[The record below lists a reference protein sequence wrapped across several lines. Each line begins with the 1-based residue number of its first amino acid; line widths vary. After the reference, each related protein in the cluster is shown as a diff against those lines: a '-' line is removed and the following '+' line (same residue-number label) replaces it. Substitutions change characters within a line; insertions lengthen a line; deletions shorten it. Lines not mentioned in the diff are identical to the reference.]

1 MNKSLR
7 PLLVIWMC
15 SAVLLLM
22 HPLAGVLLLV
32 TSAFWLRH
40 QYAEAGWRITASNTL
55 GSHGLGVG
63 LLVFVAFWLM
73 QPPAPAD
80 DLLRHIPAYAYG
92 YSHTAMY
99 PHSSLPAFN
108 LYPLFDLVLGVM
120 SKAWG
125 QYLTLQLVLAAAWA
139 SALLLAVRL
148 VAHVNGRLT
157 AGGALLLCL
166 LFASTL
172 SERLFLGRP
181 EVFCALWGVS
191 TLLCTTRWSVAA
203 WLAGGL
209 ALSGCYWLFPVYL
222 AFVLVLPVRWS
233 TRFAV
238 GAGLLAVHMG
248 FWTWHA
254 GSLSTYLQ
262 TLALIPVWTAN
273 RLMPVLET
281 TSIWQSFTKPAMLLL
296 ALLALTGMS
305 GLKRSVRISLCVLGA
320 LFLLTNMARYSAVL
334 ALLFFIAA
342 LPLAPAISVFVSKH
356 VGAAVFVLLLPI
368 LVAGVA
374 REKVTT
380 LTELPHFTLPAGA
393 KVLTAFDQ
401 ATFAV
406 PFFNPGRASVV
417 PAMEVGATD
426 KPYQAAAVALSRGKL
441 TCEQLEPLAL
451 THVVEHS
458 LQTVPPCL
466 RLIGVQRDWR
476 MWEVR
481 DVR

>member
-7 PLLVIWMC
+7 PLLIVWMC
-15 SAVLLLM
+15 SA
-22 HPLAGVLLLV
+22 ALLLV
-32 TSAFWLRH
+32 QPFAGALLLALSGYHLRR
-40 QYAEAGWRITASNTL
+40 QYAEAGWRLTAANSL
-55 GSHGLGVG
+55 GLHGLSMG
-63 LLVFVAFWLM
+63 LLVFAAFWLM

-99 PHSSLPAFN
+99 PHSTLPNFN
-108 LYPLFDLVLGVM
+108 LYPMFDRVLGAM
-120 SKAWG
+120 AQAWG
-125 QYLTLQLVLAAAWA
+125 PYVALQVVLAAAWA
-139 SALLLAVRL
+139 SAMLLAIRL
-148 VAHVNGRLT
+148 AVMVEGRVT

-191 TLLCTTRWSVAA
+191 ALLCRSR
-203 WLAGGL
+203 L
-209 ALSGCYWLFPVYL
+209 ALTVWCAGAVALSSSYWLFPVYL
-222 AFVLVLPVRWS
+222 AFVVLLPVRWA
-233 TRFAV
+233 TRFGI
-238 GAGLLAVHMG
+238 GASLLAIHVA

-254 GSLSTYLQ
+254 GSLGEYLN
-262 TLALIPVWTAN
+262 TLRLIPVWTQA

-281 TSIWQSFTKPAMLLL
+281 TSIWQSFTKPPMLLL
-296 ALLALTGMS
+296 ALLALTGLS
-305 GLKRSVRISLCVLGA
+305 KLERSLRFGLCAVGA

-334 ALLFFIAA
+334 ALLFFVAA
-342 LPLAPAISVFVSKH
+342 LPLAAGISQFVSKH
-356 VGAAVFVLLLPI
+356 VGAALLVLFLPM

-393 KVLTAFDQ
+393 KVLTAFDE

-406 PFFNPGRASVV
+406 PFFNPGSVSVV
-417 PAMEVGATD
+417 PAMEIGATE
-426 KPYQAAAVALSRGKL
+426 KSYQAAAVALSRATL
-441 TCEQLEPLAL
+441 TCAQLAAL
-451 THVVEHS
+451 DITHIVERS
-458 LQTVPPCL
+458 QQAVLPCL
-466 RLIGVQRDWR
+466 HLTGVQRDWR

-481 DVR
+481 HVR